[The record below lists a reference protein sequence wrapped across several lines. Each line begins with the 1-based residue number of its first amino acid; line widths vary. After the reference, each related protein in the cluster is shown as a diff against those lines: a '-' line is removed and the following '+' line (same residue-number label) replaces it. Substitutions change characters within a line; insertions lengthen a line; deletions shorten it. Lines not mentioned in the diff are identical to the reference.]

1 MTRRGGGTKRS
12 SWATFKRRLLLV
24 RLLLR
29 GPAPKTLL
37 VKSVQL
43 ALDNNGYPADV
54 DSALKKDIEALK
66 REFGCEIGFQRKHG
80 YYELRTLGELAL
92 LDLTD
97 DCFEALLFLD
107 ANFPEGDVLPE
118 LVHMRT
124 LLGQIYQLLPE
135 ERRDALNKQRPVHLQ
150 RVAPLIDDI
159 SLDLLR
165 SLRRAIW
172 RQEICF
178 EYVSNQP
185 STPRILHRVAP
196 YEIIFKPD
204 GHVYLDAT
212 TLEMKPADSTI
223 RLPTTIPY
231 RIDRIVEGTLQIL
244 PSTLPQHRLGVQM
257 YTIRYW
263 LHPNVARRKDIAH
276 HFLESRVIYQ
286 DDGSAVVTAKAMNL
300 WQARQTLFRYGSACV
315 VQEPPELVELFRKAI
330 REMTVNY
337 NLNVSRT

>member
-1 MTRRGGGTKRS
+1 MRRGGGAKRS

-29 GPAPKTLL
+29 GPAPKAHL
-37 VKSVQL
+37 VEAVQL
-43 ALDNNGYPADV
+43 ALAHNGYPTDV

-66 REFGCEIGFQRKHG
+66 REFGCEIGFQRKMG
-80 YYELRTLGELAL
+80 QYELRSLGELAL
-92 LDLTD
+92 LDLTN

-124 LLGQIYQLLPE
+124 LLDQIYQLLPE
-135 ERRDALNKQRPVHLQ
+135 GRRGALNKQRPVHLQ
-150 RVAPLIDDI
+150 RVATSIDNI

-185 STPRILHRVAP
+185 GTPHVWHRAAP

-204 GHVYLDAT
+204 GHIYLDAA
-212 TLEMKPADSTI
+212 TLEIKPTGI
-223 RLPTTIPY
+223 TLQLPTTTPY
-231 RIDRIVEGTLQIL
+231 RLDRIVDGTLQIL
-244 PSTLPQHRLGVQM
+244 PTTLPRHRLGVRT
-257 YTIRYW
+257 YIIRYR

-276 HFLESRVIYQ
+276 HFPDSQIDYQ
-286 DDGSAVVTAKAMNL
+286 DDGSAVVTAKATNL

-315 VQEPPELVELFRKAI
+315 VEEPVELVELFKKAI
-330 REMTVNY
+330 REMTSSY
-337 NLNVSRT
+337 ELQA

>member
-1 MTRRGGGTKRS
+1 MARLGGGAKRS

-29 GPAPKTLL
+29 GPAPKAQL
-37 VKSVQL
+37 VEAVQL
-43 ALDNNGYPADV
+43 ALANNGYPTDV

-80 YYELRTLGELAL
+80 HYELRTLGELAL

-107 ANFPEGDVLPE
+107 ANFPEGDALPE

-124 LLGQIYQLLPE
+124 LLNQIYQLLPE
-135 ERRDALNKQRPVHLQ
+135 GRRGTLNKQRPVHLQ
-150 RVAPLIDDI
+150 RVAPSTDDV

-165 SLRRAIW
+165 TLRRAIW

-178 EYVSNQP
+178 DYVSNQP
-185 STPRILHRVAP
+185 GTPQVWHRVAP

-204 GHVYLDAT
+204 GHVYLDAA
-212 TLEMKPADSTI
+212 TLEIKPTDSTL
-223 RLPTTIPY
+223 RLPTTTPY
-231 RIDRIVEGTLQIL
+231 RLDRIVDGTVQIL
-244 PSTLPQHRLGVQM
+244 SSTLPPHRLGVRT

-276 HFLESRVIYQ
+276 HFSDSEIAYQ
-286 DDGSAVVTAKAMNL
+286 DDGSAMITAKTTNL

-315 VQEPPELVELFRKAI
+315 VEEPAELVELFKKAI
-330 REMTVNY
+330 QEMINGYGLEDVY
-337 NLNVSRT
+337 K